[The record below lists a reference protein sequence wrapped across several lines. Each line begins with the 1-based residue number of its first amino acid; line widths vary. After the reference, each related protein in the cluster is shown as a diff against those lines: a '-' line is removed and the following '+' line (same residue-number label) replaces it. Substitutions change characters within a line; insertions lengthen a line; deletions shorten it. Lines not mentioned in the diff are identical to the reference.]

1 MAVKLDM
8 EARIDARLGDFA
20 DIADEATRRRVRAK
34 IEAEDAAAEEKETR
48 YEYKGENLTRTVKRI
63 ERDMQKAR
71 DDQHK
76 NRSKLTV
83 DGKKSSEEYQPTRT
97 AKTAQKTP
105 VKHKKTPI
113 NIEALK
119 IEQAEAKGQLR
130 LFDAKGRHGGARKGA
145 GRPKGEGD
153 PKTVWAVRVT
163 AAEKAL
169 LLDYLL
175 EIRDRATIKEQ

>member
-1 MAVKLDM
+1 MAVKLS
-8 EARIDARLGDFA
+8 AR
-20 DIADEATRRRVRAK
+20 ERAK
-34 IEAEDAAAEEKETR
+34 IRVGDFGWNEELLRKVTAEIEAQDALEA
-48 YEYKGENLTRTVKRI
+48 
-63 ERDMQKAR
+63 QKAAGGYNPTQR
-71 DDQHK
+71 PKKPRKTPK
-76 NRSKLTV
+76 N
-83 DGKKSSEEYQPTRT
+83 
-97 AKTAQKTP
+97 AQKTA
-105 VKHKKTPI
+105 I
-113 NIEALK
+113 DLERLEA
-119 IEQAEAKGQLR
+119 EGQTR